1 MGAPSTRNDL
11 LFESMDGPTNTP
23 DWELV
28 QAKWVL
34 GGIEPGELV
43 ELAVSALE
51 HGLDGIALS
60 QVGGLS
66 EPTRDDLADLT
77 ARLFAELGLKAF
89 GRDEAIALL
98 IARGEPATHPIIS
111 ELRGSFPSFSDRWRE
126 HVKWWGGN
134 PAGSYNDMAEFVH
147 FVVEDLYGV
156 GNVGET
162 RRAFLLLEGLLSGA
176 DEEARN
182 LIGLGFFET
191 LQNFASWRPGGNKVY
206 EQFLGPVSQQV
217 WRELQIM
224 WAGKSSLMDVIRA
237 EQGDAESQ

>member
-1 MGAPSTRNDL
+1 MDSPANTR
-11 LFESMDGPTNTP
+11 

-28 QAKWVL
+28 QARWVL

-51 HGLDGIALS
+51 RGLDGTALS
-60 QVGGLS
+60 QLAGLS
-66 EPTRDDLADLT
+66 EPTLGDLGNLPT
-77 ARLFAELGLKAF
+77 RMFAELGLKAV

-98 IARGEPATHPIIS
+98 ISRGEPVTHPVIS
-111 ELRGSFPSFSDRWRE
+111 ELRRAFPSFSGRWRE
-126 HVKWWGGN
+126 HVGWWGGKS
-134 PAGSYNDMAEFVH
+134 AGSYNDITEFVH
-147 FVVEDLYGV
+147 FVVKDLYEA
-156 GNVGET
+156 GNVEET
-162 RRAFLLLEGLLSGA
+162 RRAFLLLEGLLTGA

-206 EQFLGPVSQQV
+206 EPFFGPLSRRV

-224 WAGKSSLMDVIRA
+224 WEGKSSLMDVIRA
-237 EQGDAESQ
+237 EQGEKESR